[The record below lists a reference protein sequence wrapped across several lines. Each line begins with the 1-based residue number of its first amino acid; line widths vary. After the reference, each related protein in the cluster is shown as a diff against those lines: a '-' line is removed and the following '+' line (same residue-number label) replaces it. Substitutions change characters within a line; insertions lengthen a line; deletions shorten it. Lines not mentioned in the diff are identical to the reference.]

1 VAERRDAKEN
11 HAKKIISI
19 STTIERRERPSE
31 RHYISNEG
39 PSQQDIYHGNRDR
52 VRVASLGRDQSRKQI
67 KANTAEKEQKEREED
82 KANNWVAIGLQK
94 DHSGIPLLTCPPAH
108 P

>member
-1 VAERRDAKEN
+1 
-11 HAKKIISI
+11 
-19 STTIERRERPSE
+19 
-31 RHYISNEG
+31 
-39 PSQQDIYHGNRDR
+39 
-52 VRVASLGRDQSRKQI
+52 VASLGRDQSRKQI

-108 P
+108 PLRTNAESGIRTLSRALPDLPVFIDMRRRRPLEM